1 MKLNTSDKTNA
12 FSKKK
17 LSFILPAVLTGLLV
31 FDMIPQT
38 QVTLQEIPERLALVE
53 EVAADTGSDTSGQ
66 SEAGGLKRAEEEKE
80 DGEQAVGDYE
90 DGVYTGTSQ
99 GYGGPVTVEVT
110 VKDGQIT
117 DVKIVSAAGETE
129 PYFSLAKS
137 VIDQVMQKQ
146 TWEVDVASGATYSSR
161 GILGAIQNALTGET
175 VENAAAPKVEPKG
188 TTQQDAYKDPDAY
201 KDGTYTGTAQGFG
214 GPITVKVVVKDGKID
229 SISIESAGGETAS
242 YLNRA
247 KGVISSILKKGSPNV
262 DTVSGATYSST
273 GIINAVKRALSKA
286 SADGSK
292 TTKEKKQKKTKK
304 KTSAGTT
311 AKQDTYTEPA
321 AYKDGTYY
329 GTAEGFGGDIQ
340 VKVVISNGKLSS
352 ISIVSA
358 ADETK
363 EYLNK
368 AKAVINAMIQ
378 KGSPNVDSISGATF
392 SSTGIINAV
401 KRAMSQAAASGSSK
415 SSNSNSTSNNASAKD
430 TTSGSSGQT
439 IPSDPSVM
447 PAETLKDGVYTGTGI
462 GYGGNIT
469 VQLTVSG
476 GRMTDLTITNAE
488 KETAAYF
495 NRAKKLTASILEK
508 QSAEVDVVSGATYS
522 SEGIIEAVKN
532 AIKQAAGKDLQ
543 ETDPSGSQ
551 TGSEGSGSQTGGE
564 GGSGHSGGGAGGSGE
579 TAGQTG
585 YKDGTYSATGWCVD
599 DYSDFEYEVTVTIVV
614 KDHVITRCDVSFGE
628 DRSEYPEDNDYY
640 IDRAIN
646 GTARTQGI
654 PKQIVSKQSAQS
666 SDVDV
671 RNGATYTSTT
681 IRNLAD
687 SILSGIKVNL
697 SEEETES
704 KTAKAA
710 KESSGSGKEP
720 ETSPETQIAGGAADV
735 PEETSAEEAGT
746 AVLDKAE
753 KPESSAE
760 QEASGS
766 DRTDQQ
772 DPETAAVPDDI
783 QAEPETEEKHTEES
797 ETTTDAEAA
806 TKKAGEAAK
815 EKAEAEAKKKAE
827 EEAKKKAEAEAKKK
841 EKEAKKKAEEEAK
854 KKAEAEAKKK
864 AEEEAKKRAAEET
877 EAKAKAAA
885 QAAQAEKA
893 AADDEKDT

>member
-1 MKLNTSDKTNA
+1 MKLNTSDKTTA

-80 DGEQAVGDYE
+80 DGEQAIGDYE

-286 SADGSK
+286 SAEGSK
-292 TTKEKKQKKTKK
+292 KTKEKKQKKTKK
-304 KTSAGTT
+304 NTSTGTT

-352 ISIVSA
+352 ITIVSA

-363 EYLNK
+363 EYLDK
-368 AKAVINAMIQ
+368 AKAVINTMIQ

-415 SSNSNSTSNNASAKD
+415 TSNNSSTANSASSKD
-430 TTSGSSGQT
+430 TTSGSLGQT
-439 IPSDPSVM
+439 ASSGSSVM
-447 PAETLKDGVYTGTGI
+447 PAETLKDGVYTGTGT
-462 GYGGNIT
+462 GYGGDVT

-476 GRMTDLTITNAE
+476 GRMTDLTITSAE

-508 QSAEVDVVSGATYS
+508 QSADVDVVSGATYS

-532 AIKQAAGKDLQ
+532 AMKQAAGKDSQ
-543 ETDPSGSQ
+543 EEDSSGGQ
-551 TGSEGSGSQTGGE
+551 TGGEGE

-599 DYSDFEYEVTVTIVV
+599 NDYGVFEYEVTVTIVV

-710 KESSGSGKEP
+710 KASSGPTDDAG
-720 ETSPETQIAGGAADV
+720 TSPETQNAGGAADV
-735 PEETSAEEAGT
+735 PAESSAGEAGT
-746 AVLDKAE
+746 AVQEAVQDKAE
-753 KPESSAE
+753 TSESNLD
-760 QEASGS
+760 QDASGS
-766 DRTDQQ
+766 GRTDQQ
-772 DPETAAVPDDI
+772 DPETAAVPDDV

-797 ETTTDAEAA
+797 GKTPDAEAA
-806 TKKAGEAAK
+806 VKKAEEAKAR
-815 EKAEAEAKKKAE
+815 AEAEKKKAE

-841 EKEAKKKAEEEAK
+841 AEEEAKKKAEEEAK